1 MCRIDGIPED
11 ISMNGQGHEQKLDLT
26 ALRGA
31 TVSLEGALGAL
42 AAVGDAD
49 ALVAGLAVPALRE
62 TLMAGVVKNFEFV
75 YELSTKMMRR
85 FVQMEAEVPDE
96 VSQWGFRDVLRHVA
110 DRGLIDDVQVWFD
123 YRTMRGETGLAY
135 MPEKARAVCESAR
148 TLLRDARALLAQL
161 DLRAG

>member
-96 VSQWGFRDVLRHVA
+96 VSQ
-110 DRGLIDDVQVWFD
+110 
-123 YRTMRGETGLAY
+123 
-135 MPEKARAVCESAR
+135 
-148 TLLRDARALLAQL
+148 
-161 DLRAG
+161 

>member
-1 MCRIDGIPED
+1 MMQFRNYPLNLLSVYMRTGRQCRGARGIPG
-11 ISMNGQGHEQKLDLT
+11 S
-26 ALRGA
+26 
-31 TVSLEGALGAL
+31 
-42 AAVGDAD
+42 
-49 ALVAGLAVPALRE
+49 
-62 TLMAGVVKNFEFV
+62 FV
-75 YELSTKMMRR
+75 STKTMRR

-135 MPEKARAVCESAR
+135 MPEKARAVCDSAR

-161 DLRAG
+161 ELRAG

>member
-1 MCRIDGIPED
+1 MPWPP
-11 ISMNGQGHEQKLDLT
+11 
-26 ALRGA
+26 
-31 TVSLEGALGAL
+31 
-42 AAVGDAD
+42 
-49 ALVAGLAVPALRE
+49 LVTRMPALRE

-161 DLRAG
+161 ELRAG